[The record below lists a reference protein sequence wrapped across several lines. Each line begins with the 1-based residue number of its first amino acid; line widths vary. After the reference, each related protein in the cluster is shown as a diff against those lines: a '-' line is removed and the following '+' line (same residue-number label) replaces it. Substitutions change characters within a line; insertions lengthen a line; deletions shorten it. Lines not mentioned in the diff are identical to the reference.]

1 MPAIVIKHQHS
12 MYKIGISIIMVIAF
26 ACRHNPEGALI
37 HKNDSPQH
45 SDEAFQS
52 TLFSENTEFFVEYE
66 PLKAA
71 KESEFLVHV
80 TDLQTYKP
88 YASGSITILIDG
100 VSVTS
105 GQPDRAG
112 IFVVHF
118 TPKKAGEF
126 HVTYTLQSG
135 ENTETVTDH
144 IDICSDHEDKHS
156 HSSDEVGEIVFLKEQ
171 AWKSVF
177 MVNEALETSFSSV
190 ITASGEI
197 MAVPGMKKNV
207 VASSHGMISFTNPN
221 LVQGSPVSKGQLL
234 FTLSSKTLIENNV
247 ELQYKEASNS
257 LSGSRSEYERHTKL
271 YENKVI
277 SERLYIASKT
287 KYRADS
293 LHFYSL
299 SANTTQHGLKI
310 VAPISGTIHE
320 LNVSEG
326 EYAETG
332 QNLVTISSNNNLLIR
347 ADLPQQYF
355 QQLKDIETAN
365 FRPAYADET
374 YSIEEFN
381 GKLIATGNSVA
392 ENDHYLPIYFDVKND
407 GRLLEGAFVAL
418 YLKTTETVSCLTVP
432 VNAISEE
439 QGNYYLYVQVT
450 GESFTKRAVTPGMYD
465 GVQIEIMIGLE
476 PGERIVTEGVM
487 LVKAA
492 SMVTGVV
499 GHGHSH

>member
-1 MPAIVIKHQHS
+1 
-12 MYKIGISIIMVIAF
+12 MYKIGISIVMVIAF
-26 ACRHNPEGALI
+26 ACRRSPEGALLQED
-37 HKNDSPQH
+37 DSHEH
-45 SDEAFQS
+45 SEEASQS
-52 TLFSENTEFFVEYE
+52 TLFSVNTEFFIEYE
-66 PLKAA
+66 PLEAG

-88 YASGSITILIDG
+88 YTSGKTTILIDG

-105 GQPDRAG
+105 GQPERAG
-112 IFVVHF
+112 IYVVHF
-118 TPKKAGEF
+118 TPKKAGDF

-144 IDICSDHEDKHS
+144 VHIYTDHDDPHQIDANTVEHDHPNN
-156 HSSDEVGEIVFLKEQ
+156 EVGEITFLKEQ
-171 AWKSVF
+171 AWKSEF

-190 ITASGEI
+190 ISASGEI
-197 MAVPGMKKNV
+197 MAVPGMKQNV
-207 VASSHGMISFTNPN
+207 VASRNGMVSFTNPH
-221 LVQGSPVSKGQLL
+221 LVQGSQVSKGQTL
-234 FTLSSKTLIENNV
+234 FTLSSQTLVENNV

-257 LSGSRSEYERHTKL
+257 LSMSRSEYGRHEKL

-277 SERLYIASKT
+277 SERQYIASKT
-287 KYRADS
+287 KYTADS

-326 EYAETG
+326 QYAETG
-332 QNLVTISSNNNLLIR
+332 QILVTLSSNNNLLIR

-365 FRPAYADET
+365 FRPAYADRT

-381 GKLIATGNSVA
+381 GSLIATGSSVA
-392 ENDHYLPIYFDVKND
+392 ENDHYLPVYFDVNND
-407 GRLLEGAFVAL
+407 GRLLEGAFAEL
-418 YLKTTETVSCLTVP
+418 YLKTTEKIRCVTVP

-450 GESFTKRAVTPGMYD
+450 GERFTKRSVTPGRYD
-465 GVQIEIMIGLE
+465 GLQVEIIAGLE

-487 LVKAA
+487 LIKAA
-492 SMVTGVV
+492 SVVTGVV